1 VEHRHVHLES
11 GSARVQDRHGR
22 HESARPRL
30 LVGEEEQAEVP
41 RQGDRMAWL
50 TVACIV
56 LLAGALVQLFSRVV
70 VCIITL
76 VYYEWFKR

>member
-1 VEHRHVHLES
+1 
-11 GSARVQDRHGR
+11 
-22 HESARPRL
+22 
-30 LVGEEEQAEVP
+30 
-41 RQGDRMAWL
+41 MAWL

-56 LLAGALVQLFSRVV
+56 LLAGALVQLFSRVM